1 MRVFVAEKP
10 SLGRAIAAV
19 LPGPQERHKTHIVSG
34 EGNVVVWC
42 AGHLLAQC
50 MPEDYNPAHKTWAFK
65 DLPIVPDDWR
75 LKLIPKAREL
85 YSTIKRHVKQ
95 ATMIVHAGDPDRE
108 GQWVVD
114 AVLEQIGT
122 GNTPVKRVLIS
133 DLNPQAVRKALRAMP
148 DNAQYRGLRD
158 AAVGRARADWL
169 YGLNLTR
176 LYTLKGRRAGLSGVL
191 SVGRVQTPVLG
202 LVVRRDREIADFEAH
217 PFYAV
222 KANVE
227 AADQGFTA
235 QWQPGER
242 AEPYLDPEG
251 RVIDRAYAES
261 VATAL
266 TGQPGQVIAHGRKP
280 EKIPPPLPFSLPELQ
295 KLAAKL
301 KGLSPRR
308 TLDLAQSLYEKHQLL
323 TYPRS
328 DCPYLPQD
336 HHAEAS
342 EVREAI
348 TRTLGR
354 DHHLAPL
361 TDAVDLTLH
370 GHCWND
376 RKVTAHHAII
386 PTTRALSVA
395 NLSPDEHFVY
405 SLVAHRY
412 LLQFLP
418 PQALQK
424 TVVDIVVPTSAGDE
438 RLQAKQALEIDAGW
452 YSWRHALAV
461 VDAADKATDEPVE
474 EGGLPLPTL
483 KPGQG
488 IEVVEA
494 HLQEKMTSPPKPF
507 TEATLLDAMTG
518 VARFVED
525 PLIRKVLR
533 ETDGLGTPATQAT
546 ILETLFKR
554 EYLEKQRKKVVSTE
568 LGKALIDALPEFVT
582 LPDMTALWE
591 LNLNQI
597 VEGDETLAHFMS
609 SIQGYVEGLVQAAAG
624 GLVIPEALKGNR
636 TPPRKTTRKRTSG
649 KGTKTATTHPCT
661 RRGCNGQLRRIK
673 GKHGVFWGCSNYRKG
688 CRETRKDR
696 RGKPAR
702 DSAKA

>member
-19 LPGPQERHKTHIVSG
+19 LPGPQERHKTHIISG

-50 MPEDYNPAHKTWAFK
+50 MPEDYNPAHEKWTLEH
-65 DLPIVPDDWR
+65 LPIVPTDWR
-75 LKLIPKAREL
+75 LKLTPKAREL
-85 YSTIKRHVKQ
+85 YNTIKRYVKQ
-95 ATMIVHAGDPDRE
+95 AAVIIHAGDPDRE

-114 AVLEQIGT
+114 SVLEQIGI

-133 DLNPQAVRKALRAMP
+133 DLNPPAVRKALRAMP
-148 DNAQYRGLRD
+148 DNAHYRGLRD

-176 LYTLKGRRAGLSGVL
+176 LYTLQGRSAGLSGVL

-202 LVVRRDREIADFEAH
+202 LVVRRDREIAEFQAH

-222 KANVE
+222 
-227 AADQGFTA
+227 AASVMAGDTEFTA
-235 QWQPGER
+235 QWRPGAR
-242 AEPYLDPEG
+242 AEPYLDPDG
-251 RVIDRAYAES
+251 RVIDKAYAQS

-266 TGQPGQVIAHGRKP
+266 TGQPGQVIAYVRKP

-295 KLAAKL
+295 KLAARL
-301 KGLSPRR
+301 RGLSPRR

-342 EVREAI
+342 EVRQAI
-348 TRTLGR
+348 IQTLGR
-354 DHHLAPL
+354 GHHLASL
-361 TDAVDLTLH
+361 TDTVDLTRY
-370 GHCWND
+370 GRCWND
-376 RKVTAHHAII
+376 SKVTAHHAII
-386 PTTRALSVA
+386 PTTRSLSA
-395 NLSPDEHFVY
+395 ASLSPDEHFIY
-405 SLVAHRY
+405 GLVAHRY

-418 PQALQK
+418 PRELQK
-424 TVVDIVVPTSAGDE
+424 TLVDIVVPTPVGDE
-438 RLQAKQALEIDAGW
+438 RLQAKQALEINAGW
-452 YSWRHALAV
+452 YAWRHALAV
-461 VDAADKATDEPVE
+461 VDATDKEADETV
-474 EGGLPLPTL
+474 EGGGAPLPTL
-483 KPGQG
+483 QPGQG
-488 IEVVEA
+488 IEVTDA

-518 VARFVED
+518 VARFVKD

-533 ETDGLGTPATQAT
+533 DTDGLGTPATQAT

-554 EYLEKQRKKVVSTE
+554 NYLEKQRKTVLSTA
-568 LGKALIDALPEFVT
+568 LGKALIDALPAFVT

-591 LNLNQI
+591 LNLHQI
-597 VEGDETLAHFMS
+597 VEGDETLEHFMS
-609 SIQGYVEGLVQAAAG
+609 SIQGHVEGLVEEGAG
-624 GLVIPEALKGNR
+624 GLVIPKALKGKR
-636 TPPRKTTRKRTSG
+636 TLPRQTTRKRASG
-649 KGTKTATTHPCT
+649 KAAETATTYLCA
-661 RRGCNGQLRRIK
+661 REGCSGQLRRIK
-673 GKHGVFWGCSNYRKG
+673 GKHGFFWGCSNYQDG
-688 CRETRKDR
+688 CRETRKDS

-702 DSAKA
+702 TVL